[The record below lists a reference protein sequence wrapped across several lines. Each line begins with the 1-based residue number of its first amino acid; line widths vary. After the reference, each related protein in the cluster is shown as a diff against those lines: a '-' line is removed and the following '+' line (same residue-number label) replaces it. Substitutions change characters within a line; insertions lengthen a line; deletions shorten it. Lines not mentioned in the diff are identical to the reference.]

1 LWLFKHIYRRFN
13 MLDQDS
19 IILDTFVN
27 KMEVLASAKL
37 SYVTLYKLCCSHF
50 SAWSEERLSRAWR
63 SAMV

>member
-1 LWLFKHIYRRFN
+1 
-13 MLDQDS
+13 MLDPDS

-50 SAWSEERLSRAWR
+50 SDWSEDRLAHAWR
-63 SAMV
+63 SAIV

>member
-1 LWLFKHIYRRFN
+1 

-50 SAWSEERLSRAWR
+50 SAWSEDRLSRAWR
-63 SAMV
+63 KAIV